1 MKTLSTIDVTADSQ
15 SRLAPAGGFSLET
28 PGLRVTQICTTAV
41 RGGAAK
47 AAHRLHHALAGMG
60 VRSQM
65 MVAQRFSADE
75 DSLEYNP
82 ARPAP
87 AMLGRVLFRLGRR
100 WHRPSFQKAGAYFTP
115 EWTLTGWRLA
125 AQLPPC
131 DLVNLHWVADLLD
144 YRTLPQIAARVPVVW
159 TFHDMNAF
167 TGGCHYSG
175 PCERY
180 TDRCG
185 TCPQLKT
192 SSGENDMTR
201 RVMDRKRRIFERI
214 PPARLT
220 IVCPSGWLAREA
232 GRSALCRGFDV
243 RVIPNGIDPRQY
255 HPVGRDEARRQLN
268 LPADAKIILFVADF
282 IEDQRK
288 GLRLLL
294 QAFDAIRHIPRL
306 LLVTLGRGDTSLLSG
321 PFFRHLGTFHDPE
334 KLRAAYSAA
343 DVFAIPSLQD
353 NLPNTIIESMACGT
367 PVVGFDVGGIGEAVV
382 NGQTGLLA
390 SAGDAS
396 AFAAGL
402 RRLLEDP
409 RLQSAMA
416 IEGRARVEREYTVRL
431 QAARYASLYGEIV
444 RSRPAGHPPASPNLV
459 TT

>member
-1 MKTLSTIDVTADSQ
+1 MIKITADSQ
-15 SRLAPAGGFSLET
+15 PPPDLAGGVSLEA
-28 PGLRVTQICTTAV
+28 PGLKVTQICTTAV
-41 RGGAAK
+41 LGGAAK

-60 VRSQM
+60 VHSRM
-65 MVAQRFSADE
+65 MVAQRSSADE
-75 DSLEYNP
+75 ESLEYNP
-82 ARPAP
+82 AMPAP
-87 AMLGRVLFRLGRR
+87 AVLGRVLFRLGRR

-115 EWTLTGWRLA
+115 EWTLTGWRLVS
-125 AQLPPC
+125 QLPPC

-144 YRTLPQIAARVPVVW
+144 YRTLPQLAAKVPVVW

-180 TDRCG
+180 TGRCG
-185 TCPQLKT
+185 SCPQLKT
-192 SSGENDMTR
+192 SSGETDMTR
-201 RVMDRKRRIFERI
+201 RIMDRKRRIFERI

-232 GRSALCRGFDV
+232 KRSALCQGFDV

-255 HPVGRDEARRQLN
+255 YPVERAEARRRLN

-294 QAFDAIRHIPRL
+294 QAFDAIRHMPQL

-334 KLRAAYSAA
+334 KMRAAYSAA

-353 NLPNTIIESMACGT
+353 NLPNTVLESMACGT

-390 SAGDAS
+390 PAGDAS
-396 AFAAGL
+396 VFAAGL
-402 RRLLEDP
+402 RRLLEDQ
-409 RLQSAMA
+409 RLQSTMA
-416 IEGRARVEREYTVRL
+416 GEGRARVEREYTVKL
-431 QAARYASLYGEIV
+431 QAMRYAALYGEIV
-444 RSRPAGHPPASPNLV
+444 QSRPADHQPVTPNLV